1 MATHGIDLCVPSSTL
16 FLQYTVI
23 TYGCYA
29 PVGYVCEA
37 VTPLYNTIV
46 LTPNQVELTK
56 LVLYIP

>member
-1 MATHGIDLCVPSSTL
+1 MATYGIDLCVPSTTL

-29 PVGYVCEA
+29 PVGYFCEA

-46 LTPNQVELTK
+46 LTPYLLNS
-56 LVLYIP
+56 